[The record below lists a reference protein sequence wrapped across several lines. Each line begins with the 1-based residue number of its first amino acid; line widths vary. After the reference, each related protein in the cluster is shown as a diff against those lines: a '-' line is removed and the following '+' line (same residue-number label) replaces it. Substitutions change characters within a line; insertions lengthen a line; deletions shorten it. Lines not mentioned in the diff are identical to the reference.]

1 MPTSLNPNNQI
12 KMTTTNTTLSIGLLT
27 RVSFRK
33 FNPSKKNRKA
43 VEEYSAKHGV
53 ERSMLTSNIRLI
65 PKRFTDP
72 LQRIE
77 SDCRKIVEQLTLP
90 WEDRGNRL
98 LPSKMVAKYQDEM
111 RAARYRWDKAVDAFV
126 GEWSSIV
133 EEAKRELAG
142 DFFRYAGHYP
152 SSDQVRSRF
161 QMLTTFMPMPDNDKL
176 ATELREE
183 MEEVFHDRIEDASS
197 ELRTR
202 LVEKLEHLASK
213 CREAGSEGSRFYSS
227 NVDNVLELCDLIPDM
242 LIKDDDNLLASVQ
255 NAKDALS
262 GIDADV
268 IKSSPIV
275 AEEVRQKATDI
286 VNSLI

>member
-1 MPTSLNPNNQI
+1 MTPTSLNPN
-12 KMTTTNTTLSIGLLT
+12 KKEMTKETTLSIGLLT

-33 FNPSKKNRKA
+33 FNPSKRNRKA
-43 VEEYSAKHGV
+43 VEEYSTKHGV
-53 ERSMLTSNIRLI
+53 DAGMLSSNIRLV

-72 LQRIE
+72 LQKIE
-77 SDCRKIVEQLTLP
+77 TECRAVVERYTLP

-98 LPSKMVAKYQDEM
+98 LPSKMVAKYQDEI
-111 RAARYRWDKAVDAFV
+111 RAIRHRWDKAVDTFAD
-126 GEWSSIV
+126 EWAAIV
-133 EEAKRELAG
+133 EAAKRDLAS
-142 DFFRYAGHYP
+142 DFYRYAGFYP
-152 SSDQVRSRF
+152 SEEQVRSRF
-161 QMLTTFMPMPDNDKL
+161 QMLTTFMPMPDNDRL
-176 ATELREE
+176 ATELRDE

-213 CREAGSEGSRFYSS
+213 CREAGSEGTRFFSS
-227 NVDNVLELCDLIPDM
+227 NVDNVIELCELIPDM
-242 LIKDDDNLLASVQ
+242 LIKDDTNLLAAVKD
-255 NAKDALS
+255 AKDALA

-275 AEEVRQKATDI
+275 AAEVRQRATDI